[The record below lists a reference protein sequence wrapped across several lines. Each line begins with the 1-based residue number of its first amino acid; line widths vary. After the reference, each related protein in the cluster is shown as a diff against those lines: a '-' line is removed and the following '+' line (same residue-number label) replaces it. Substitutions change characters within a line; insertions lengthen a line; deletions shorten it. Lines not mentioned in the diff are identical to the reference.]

1 MANWT
6 PPADA
11 VETSS
16 GWAPPTD
23 AVEVQPAPV
32 AVPAPLAAPSR
43 MIAQAAKPTL
53 FEEMTG
59 AVTEPIMKMGSSLI
73 AKPVAEVSG
82 IAAMFSDYL
91 GGKKD
96 GDPVGFKNSVQESL
110 TYQPRTTAGASP

>member
-1 MANWT
+1 MSL
-6 PPADA
+6 PPGFTLEQPD
-11 VETSS
+11 V
-16 GWAPPTD
+16 APATGLPEGFQLEQTNQVVAPQPT
-23 AVEVQPAPV
+23 PAP
-32 AVPAPLAAPSR
+32 APSR

-59 AVTEPIMKMGSSLI
+59 AVAEPLMKIGSSLI

-96 GDPVGFKNSVQESL
+96 GDPIGFKNSVQEAL
-110 TYQPRTTAGASP
+110 TYQPR